1 MNRRQFHIRD
11 LFIVAAIIAAS
22 IVALQLFSQHAGTI
36 AATTFIIATATSL
49 TTGLCGFCIAVYAGL
64 LIIATLCDSKHAAR
78 QENLNRYLKQAGIG
92 FAMVIASLLVLYLLV
107 CIVVSL
113 DT

>member
-11 LFIVAAIIAAS
+11 LFIVAAIIATS

-36 AATTFIIATATSL
+36 AATTFIIATAASL

-64 LIIATLCDSKHAAR
+64 LVIATLCESEHAAR
-78 QENLNRYLKQAGIG
+78 RENLKRYLQQAGIG
-92 FAMVIASLLVLYLLV
+92 FAMFIASLLVLYLLV
-107 CIVVSL
+107 CILISVSS
-113 DT
+113 